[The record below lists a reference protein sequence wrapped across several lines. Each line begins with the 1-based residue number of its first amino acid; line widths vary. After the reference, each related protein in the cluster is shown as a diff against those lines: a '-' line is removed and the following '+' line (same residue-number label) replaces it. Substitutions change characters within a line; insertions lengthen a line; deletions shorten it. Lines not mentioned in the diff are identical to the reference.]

1 VSDIW
6 TIDASDGEL
15 LVHTGVAGR
24 ASKMG
29 HRLTIAMRRWQAT
42 VRWSDGAPVAAQLTV
57 DVDSLEVLQGE
68 GGLTPLSGP
77 EKILV
82 RSNALRQLGAGRF
95 PEICFDADRIDHDQ
109 DGYRLTG
116 TLQIHG
122 KTRRHV
128 IDLCTEDL
136 GDLWRLSTQAVVCQS
151 DFGVK
156 PYSLLLGS
164 LKVAD
169 DVTILFTAQRAKDS

>member
-1 VSDIW
+1 VTDSW
-6 TIDASDGEL
+6 TINASDGEL
-15 LVHTGVAGR
+15 LVRTGIAGR

-29 HRLTIAMRRWQAT
+29 HRLTIGMRRWQAT
-42 VRWSDGAPVAAQLTV
+42 VRWSDGAPVAAQLTI

-82 RSNALRQLGAGRF
+82 RSNALRQLGAGRY
-95 PEICFDADRIDHDQ
+95 PQICFDADSVDQ
-109 DGYRLTG
+109 SEDGYRLSG

-122 KTRRHV
+122 KSRPHV
-128 IDLCTEDL
+128 IDLRTEDL
-136 GDLWRLSTQAVVCQS
+136 GKVWRLSTQAVVRQS

-156 PYSLLLGS
+156 PYSLLMGS
-164 LKVAD
+164 LRVAD
-169 DVTILFTAQRAKDS
+169 DVTVVFTAQPTKDN

>member
-1 VSDIW
+1 VTDIW
-6 TIDASDGEL
+6 TVDASDGEL
-15 LVHTGVAGR
+15 LVHTGVVGR

-29 HRLTIAMRRWQAT
+29 HRLTIAMRHWQAT

-57 DVDSLEVLQGE
+57 DVDSLKVLQGE

-77 EKILV
+77 QKILV

-95 PEICFDADRIDHDQ
+95 PEICFDADSIDRSQ
-109 DGYRLTG
+109 DGYRLAG
-116 TLQIHG
+116 RLQIHG
-122 KTRRHV
+122 KTQRQV
-128 IDLCTEDL
+128 IDLRTEDL
-136 GDLWRLSTQAVVCQS
+136 GEVWRLSTQAVVRQS

-156 PYSLLLGS
+156 PYSLLMGS

-169 DVTILFTAQRAKDS
+169 DVTIWFTAQRAKGI